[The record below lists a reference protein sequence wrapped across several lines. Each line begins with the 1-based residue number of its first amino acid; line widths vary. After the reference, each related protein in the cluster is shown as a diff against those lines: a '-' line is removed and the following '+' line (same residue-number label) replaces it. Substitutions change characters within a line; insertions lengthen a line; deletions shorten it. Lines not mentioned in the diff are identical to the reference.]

1 MNFLSA
7 LRSVPL
13 HLITNFT
20 VRISGKVSECVMY
33 IARTENKAVRLLAK
47 VSAALDAF
55 SLQLSSYRRRQA
67 GE

>member
-13 HLITNFT
+13 YLITNFT
-20 VRISGKVSECVMY
+20 FRISGKVSECVVY
-33 IARTENKAVRLLAK
+33 IARTEDKAVRLLAK
-47 VSAALDAF
+47 VSADRGA
-55 SLQLSSYRRRQA
+55 SCLQLSSYRRRQA

>member
-13 HLITNFT
+13 YLITNFT

-33 IARTENKAVRLLAK
+33 IARTEDKAVRLLAK
-47 VSAALDAF
+47 VSAALGAS